1 MIYMDNAATAPVDPD
16 VFKAMEPFFME
27 QYGNPSSLHSL
38 GRKARIA
45 VGEARLQCA
54 KALSCHPDQIHFT
67 SGSTESN
74 NWAMD
79 MMFMYLDD
87 KWLTDQEAEPPRVY
101 VSQIEHKSVFNMPHN
116 VALPVSPEGII
127 DLRMFYDLVEDRPNH
142 NKGIAIQW
150 VNSEIGTIQP
160 VEELADFCYKHQVM
174 LHIDATQAVGKI
186 PIDLTRIHGI
196 TTLALSGHKIGG
208 AKGCGILFV
217 RDPDKASQF
226 LRGGKQE
233 HGLRAGTEN
242 VPGIVGLGAAMK
254 NISERTYDEWLQLDA
269 DISGMHSLL
278 YAKLSTIPDVRFN
291 GKCSQ
296 QLPHYLNASFKGI
309 LGEALA
315 LALDR
320 RGICVSTGSACN
332 TGSLE
337 PSYVLK
343 AIGVPDDYIEG
354 TIRISLSEHNT
365 PEECR
370 IVAEAIKEEVAKLR
384 SVSPT
389 WKGE

>member
-1 MIYMDNAATAPVDPD
+1 MSIYMDHAATTPVDSD
-16 VFKAMEPFFME
+16 VFRVMEPYFIE

-54 KALSCHPDQIHFT
+54 KALKCHPDQIHFT

-74 NWAMD
+74 NWAVE
-79 MMFMYLDD
+79 MMTLCLDD
-87 KWLTDQEAEPPRVY
+87 RWVADKKPDPPRIY
-101 VSQIEHKSVFNMPHN
+101 ISQIEHKSVFNMPHN
-116 VALPVSPEGII
+116 VALPVSPKGII
-127 DLRMFYDLVEDRPNH
+127 DLSMFYDLVEDRPNH
-142 NKGIAIQW
+142 NSGIAIQW

-160 VEELADFCYKHQVM
+160 VEELADFCYRHQVM
-174 LHIDATQAVGKI
+174 LHIDATQAVGKF
-186 PIDLTRIHGI
+186 PIDLTKIHGI

-208 AKGCGILFV
+208 AKGTGVLFI
-217 RDPDKASQF
+217 RDPDNASQF
-226 LRGGKQE
+226 LRGGQQE

-242 VPGIVGLGAAMK
+242 VPGIVGLGAAMEK
-254 NISERTYDEWLQLDA
+254 ISKKTLKDWTLEGGHIRAMHDTLKEE
-269 DISGMHSLL
+269 IS
-278 YAKLSTIPDVRFN
+278 KIPMVRFN
-291 GKCSQ
+291 GDCEF
-296 QLPHYLNASFKGI
+296 QLPHYLNVSFKGI

-320 RGICVSTGSACN
+320 RDICVSTGSACN

-337 PSYVLK
+337 PSQVLK
-343 AIGVPDDYIEG
+343 AIGVPEDYIDG

-365 PEECR
+365 LEECK

-384 SVSPT
+384 SISPG
-389 WKGE
+389 WKG